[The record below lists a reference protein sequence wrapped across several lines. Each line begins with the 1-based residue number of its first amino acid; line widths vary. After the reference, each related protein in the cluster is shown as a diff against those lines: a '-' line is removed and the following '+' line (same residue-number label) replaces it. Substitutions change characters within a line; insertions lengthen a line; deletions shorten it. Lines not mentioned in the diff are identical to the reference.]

1 MKYFKTKKELIDFFS
16 KEYFT
21 SVNYSDY
28 LHRKSKYIDTALDI
42 YDFFGLTKD
51 SVILDYGCAVGHLL
65 NGFSKL
71 GITNLT
77 GVDTSEWAI
86 INSPYKNISMSTDI
100 SIISKQLYDLCIVLD
115 VFEHMFDDQI
125 DYVLSNL
132 SAKKI
137 LVRIPYRLE
146 NETDFHLA
154 VSRKDPSHV
163 NCKTKE
169 KWIEKLESFG
179 YYYVADPI
187 ATKTIYNS
195 TGCFCGYFI
204 YVDEG
209 K

>member
-1 MKYFKTKKELIDFFS
+1 VKYFKTKKELIDFFS
-16 KEYFT
+16 EEYFT

-28 LHRKSKYIDTALDI
+28 LHRKSKYVNTASDI
-42 YDFFGLTKD
+42 YNFFGLTKY
-51 SVILDYGCAVGHLL
+51 SIILDYGCAVGHLL
-65 NGFSKL
+65 NGLSNL
-71 GITNLT
+71 GMQNLT
-77 GVDTSEWAI
+77 GVDTSKWAI
-86 INSPYKNISMSTDI
+86 ANSPYKDISMSTDI

-132 SAKKI
+132 SAKRI

-146 NETDFHLA
+146 NETDFYLE

-169 KWIEKLESFG
+169 KWIEKIESFG

-204 YVDEG
+204 NNG
-209 K
+209 